1 MLPYLTIISFF
12 IGIAIVVYQFGRWRQ
27 KTETDKEEI
36 KKKLNNISE
45 KIEKLPQDLFS
56 KSIDMYEILEK
67 MKEKTQ
73 TTKKKRSKK

>member
-36 KKKLNNISE
+36 KEKLNKISE